1 MIIQREIDGKMES
14 ERRKD
19 FDAVYEEYRHEIF
32 RAALVSI
39 HNPNDAEDIAQEVFI
54 RYYIYS
60 SHSEV
65 SNPKSWLMVTA
76 KNLAYNYVK
85 HAKYE
90 RLLHEEENMELLLEC
105 EPDLA
110 DTFFENMWKRE
121 ILEYTDRVLEVVKA
135 RKKKWYDALIYAY
148 CMEMPRQDIA
158 DCMDISLDA
167 LSSMLQRA
175 KNWIKENYKD
185 EFDHIIKA

>member
-1 MIIQREIDGKMES
+1 MES

-19 FDAVYEEYRHEIF
+19 FDAVYKEYRHEIF

-39 HNPNDAEDIAQEVFI
+39 HNPNDAEDITQEAFI
-54 RYYIYS
+54 RYYVYC

-76 KNLAYNYVK
+76 KNLALNYVK

-90 RLLHEEENMELLLEC
+90 RLLHEEENIENMLEC

-110 DTFFENMWKRE
+110 DIFFENMWKRE
-121 ILEYTDRVLEVVKA
+121 VLEYTDKILEVVKA
-135 RKKKWYDALIYAY
+135 RNKRWYDALIYAY
-148 CMEMPRQDIA
+148 CMEMPRRDIA
-158 DCMDISLDA
+158 DCMGISVKA

-185 EFDHIIKA
+185 EFDHIISA